1 MVSSFEKSYFTKN
14 EFLNKDIFSKC
25 DRIRSF
31 LWIWLHLLKK
41 SLMENFIFLGSVMII
56 LLAQIHFSI
65 YPRNENIYVLL
76 ISTLAIT

>member
-1 MVSSFEKSYFTKN
+1 MRPNPQFPVDLVT
-14 EFLNKDIFSKC
+14 
-25 DRIRSF
+25 
-31 LWIWLHLLKK
+31 
-41 SLMENFIFLGSVMII
+41 FIEEILFLGSVMII